1 MPNCRIGFW
10 AVLIAMCTTSVPVCA
25 KVWLLPDYQQRQ
37 LFSHRLN
44 NEIDTSPA
52 LPESSRSCAA
62 YGMSDAAEISP
73 GMVCASSATIKNL
86 TCYSDCYCPSEYK
99 YTSSF
104 CRSAGKIPSGATCL
118 DKYTDC
124 ICDTS
129 LFPHTSLSCEHTLSG
144 ASCSD
149 DDGTHYA
156 ECIDTTPCPNGGDSE
171 TEKSQ
176 KESNG
181 FECVF
186 AYEGYKTSC
195 YNCSDPCEGLVDQ
208 DCGTMSCATYYAKCP
223 LKCEVCQIEVSCENG
238 FHQSADKLSCVADAC
253 EGYLDSCPAN
263 TLCNDT
269 CLSGNNTK
277 YKISGCKIGYID
289 RTNWFCKNN
298 LAQTL
303 LCTWK
308 IK

>member
-1 MPNCRIGFW
+1 MRYGKII
-10 AVLIAMCTTSVPVCA
+10 LIAVFIWSGITALQARTYY
-25 KVWLLPDYQQRQ
+25 LPDYQKD
-37 LFSHRLN
+37 F
-44 NEIDTSPA
+44 IYG
-52 LPESSRSCAA
+52 SRSQNDDSGQHISTPSCST
-62 YGMSDAAEISP
+62 YGLYSAPQSNSECTRVNAPVP
-73 GMVCASSATIKNL
+73 GL
-86 TCYSDCYCPSEYK
+86 TCYSCTDCSPEYTYDSSNCSGSHTTSGSSCGGK
-99 YTSSF
+99 YNH
-104 CRSAGKIPSGATCL
+104 
-118 DKYTDC
+118 C

-144 ASCSD
+144 ASCFD

-195 YNCSDPCEGLVDQ
+195 YTCSDPCEGLVDQ
-208 DCGTMSCATYYAKCP
+208 DCGAMSCATYYAKCP

-263 TLCNDT
+263 TLCSDT
-269 CLSGNNTK
+269 CQSGNNTK
-277 YKISGCKIGYID
+277 FKPTACSSGYYNPSTYWCMAKP
-289 RTNWFCKNN
+289 FC
-298 LAQTL
+298 
-303 LCTWK
+303 
-308 IK
+308 